1 MSKAVLED
9 RYAKLL
15 GELKVIETQ
24 AENANGLKEIVEA
37 EERIDR
43 EKTELRRRMDQVR
56 DNIRLLY
63 DADWE
68 PFLLTPKL
76 PKPKE
81 KYPLVGRQA
90 SAILRK
96 RGGWMKPQEL
106 AHLVMAEMG
115 VEPDY
120 RLANKFALTIRGGLM
135 QRVKEGWA
143 EKRGAPAEFRIT
155 PRPPLK
161 PPGVSANSL
170 PTPWRP
176 ASSPPAARAKASA
189 DHCPSDGDRPAKT
202 VRPRSSVRSPSKS

>member
-15 GELKVIETQ
+15 GELKVVEMQ
-24 AENANGLKEIVEA
+24 AESAVGLKAIVEA

-43 EKTELRRRMDQVR
+43 EKIEIRHRMDQIR
-56 DNIRLLY
+56 ANIRSLY

-68 PFLLTPKL
+68 PFLLAPKL

-81 KYPLVGRQA
+81 KYPLVGRRA
-90 SAILRK
+90 YAILRK
-96 RGGWMKPQEL
+96 HGGWMKPQEL

-120 RLANKFALTIRGGLM
+120 RLANKFAVTIRGGLT
-135 QRVKEGWA
+135 QRVREGWA
-143 EKRGAPAEFRIT
+143 EKRGEPAEYRIKL
-155 PRPPLK
+155 RPPLR
-161 PPGVSANSL
+161 PPVASANSL

-176 ASSPPAARAKASA
+176 ASLPPVERGKASG
-189 DHCPSDGDRPAKT
+189 DHCPSGDDRPAKKA
-202 VRPRSSVRSPSKS
+202 RPRSSGRSPSRS